1 MSKPVAPGT
10 SHGSWSRYAELP
22 EREQAICLCA
32 CRAVTEAVYPGLDVE
47 REIRA
52 VHAQTLGDTVLLW
65 EDQEL
70 VGFAVCHWGPGTE
83 AGEGKGYI

>member
-1 MSKPVAPGT
+1 
-10 SHGSWSRYAELP
+10 
-22 EREQAICLCA
+22 
-32 CRAVTEAVYPGLDVE
+32 VTEAVYPGLDVE